1 MTRRHTVLCT
11 LAALALIGCDR
22 GSAGAADDLYTQQIE
37 PFAKKYCVGCHN
49 AKQARGELDLT
60 RATKTQDVVRDFR
73 RWHGVLEFVQKGE
86 MPPEDARQQPTLEE
100 RNAFLG
106 AIKTILVQE
115 AKKHAGDP
123 GVILPRRLSN
133 TEFDLSIRDL
143 TGVDIRPTRD
153 FPIDPAGGE
162 GFDNTGEALSMSP
175 NLIKKYL
182 GAAQQV
188 SQHLVLMP
196 EGIVFAPYPVTSYN
210 ERKKLTELAIV
221 DFYRNHN
228 VRIADYVE
236 ACYRY
241 RHRAAA
247 EQPLT
252 IAAWAKRSKLS
263 EKYMALVWQTLNEAS
278 GGSGYLQQLGKRWEA
293 LPAPAAGGALPT
305 EYSKFVQFLEFCQAK
320 LSLRQDQLIKSDA
333 GNWPI
338 AHLAFRAKIAATRDQ
353 FRPDTLKSQAWLKLD
368 KAAFAKA
375 DKEVSAWLR
384 VDPMLPGAKDDWI
397 VARPLVSKSSSP
409 PKNDAEAAK
418 QEVVTLRALLE
429 ETDPALAKQLPFG
442 KHPQGEKLD
451 ADSLLLQA
459 PARLE
464 IALPPAV
471 LQKIG
476 QRHLHVECK
485 LDPVH
490 ADQSAAHV
498 QLTTQR
504 PADDAYPVGGEI
516 LIAPTSAAAKSF
528 TASAEKFCATFP
540 NRFFYVDPD
549 RGLAAGFHLVEGFF
563 RDDQPLVKNV
573 LTEQEKQTLD
583 RLWLKLDFLTRHA
596 ETLLRGFVWFERAE
610 RHVLHDARFDFL
622 RSEDPLLVEAEL
634 LGRFER
640 VYLGK
645 LGVKLLD
652 GELKP
657 EKPSAQFDLIHG
669 FFEDVRRGL
678 AQYKKTLQEAEP
690 LALRDLDALA
700 ERAYRRPL
708 RPAEQKSLHGLYRSL
723 RQQGIEVEEALRGVF
738 VAIVM
743 APDFCFHYTEAAPGA
758 GAVPLSQTA
767 LASRLSYFLWSSM
780 PDAPL
785 LAADLRQDAST
796 VAQARRMLRDPKST
810 AFAREFF
817 GQWLRYRDYPAK
829 DPIPTGVF
837 STYNDK
843 LRQAM
848 AEEPVRLLSHLIQ
861 EDKPITAL
869 ITSDA
874 TFVNGVLAN
883 HYGGGIAS
891 AYKLKTAQWTEEQ
904 KKRGLP
910 ADKPDEVWHEVA
922 DLRKEGRGGLLG
934 MGVILTK
941 NSAGERTSPVK
952 RGFWVAH
959 HLLGQ
964 HFPPPPADV
973 AALPAKEKEAS
984 KTIRE
989 LLADHAAN
997 ARCAICHTH
1006 FDGLGLAM
1014 EGFDP
1019 IGRARTKDLAGRAV
1033 DNKAALPG
1041 GLTAKGVPELI
1052 AYLDQHRR
1060 QDFVRHFCRK
1070 FLGYALGRSVLL
1082 SDQPLLDELQ
1092 AALEKQDYRFSVLV
1106 EKVVTSPQFR
1116 NQRGR
1121 DFVANDTHP
1130 K

>member
-1 MTRRHTVLCT
+1 MTWHDVPCT
-11 LAALALIGCDR
+11 LAALALLL
-22 GSAGAADDLYTQQIE
+22 GSCSELTAADDLFAQQIA

-86 MPPEDARQQPTLEE
+86 MPPEDARQQPTLAE
-100 RNAFLG
+100 RNALLG

-123 GVILPRRLSN
+123 GIILPRRLSN
-133 TEFDLSIRDL
+133 TEYDLSIRDL
-143 TGVDIRPTRD
+143 TGVDVRPTRD
-153 FPIDPAGGE
+153 FPVDPAGGE

-175 NLIKKYL
+175 NLVKKYL

-221 DFYRNHN
+221 DFYRDHA
-228 VRIADYVE
+228 VRIPDYVE

-241 RHRAAA
+241 RHRAPA

-252 IAAWAKRSKLS
+252 IAAWAKRSNLS
-263 EKYMALVWQTLNEAS
+263 DKYLALVWQTLNEAS

-305 EYSKFVQFLEFCQAK
+305 EFAKFIQFLEFCHAK
-320 LSLRQDQLIKSDA
+320 LSLRQDELIKSNA

-338 AHLAFRAKIAATRDQ
+338 AHLAFRTKIAATRDQ
-353 FRPDTLKSQAWLKLD
+353 FRPDTLKSQVWLKLD

-384 VDPMLPGAKDDWI
+384 VDPMLSGTKDNW
-397 VARPLVSKSSSP
+397 VVVRPLVSKSSSP
-409 PKNDAEAAK
+409 PKSDAEAAK

-429 ETDPALAKQLPFG
+429 ETDPALARQLPFG
-442 KHPQGEKLD
+442 KHPQGDKLD

-471 LQKIG
+471 LQKLA

-490 ADQSAAHV
+490 ADQAALHV
-498 QLTTQR
+498 QLATQEPKDEH
-504 PADDAYPVGGEI
+504 PANGEL
-516 LIAPTSAAAKSF
+516 LIAPTSAAAKAF
-528 TASAEKFCATFP
+528 AASAEKFCAAFP
-540 NRFFYVDPD
+540 NRFFYVDAN

-690 LALRDLDALA
+690 LALRDLDGLA

-708 RPAEQKSLHGLYRSL
+708 RPAEQNSLHELYRNL
-723 RQQGIEVEEALRGVF
+723 RKQGVEVEEALRGVF

-758 GAVPLSQTA
+758 TVAPMSNTA

-785 LAADLRQDAST
+785 LTADLRQDATT

-829 DPIPTGVF
+829 DPIPAGVY
-837 STYNDK
+837 SNYNDK

-848 AEEPVRLLSHLIQ
+848 AEEPVRLLSQLIQ

-891 AYKLKTAQWTEEQ
+891 AYKLKTAQWTADQ
-904 KKRGLP
+904 KMRGLP
-910 ADKPDEVWHEVA
+910 ADKADEVWHEVG

-1019 IGRARTKDLAGRAV
+1019 IGRARTKDLAGRAI
-1033 DNKAALPG
+1033 DNRAALPG
-1041 GLTAKGVPELI
+1041 GLNAKGVPELI

-1082 SDQPLLDELQ
+1082 SDQPLLDEMQ
-1092 AALEKQDYRFSVLV
+1092 AALAKQDYRFSVLV

-1116 NQRGR
+1116 TQRGR

-1130 K
+1130 Q